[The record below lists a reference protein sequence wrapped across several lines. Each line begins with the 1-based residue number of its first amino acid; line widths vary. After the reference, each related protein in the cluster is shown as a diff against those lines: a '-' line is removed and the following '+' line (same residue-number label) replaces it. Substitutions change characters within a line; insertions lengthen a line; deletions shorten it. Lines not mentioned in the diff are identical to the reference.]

1 MKKIIVGGVLLLL
14 VVLLYFIFS
23 SSKSETVKKNI
34 SKSLLT
40 QKVEP
45 QKEKEA
51 FPLLEVE
58 DEVEEDLTL
67 ALAPIELNT
76 PKERVPE
83 MVEDEVVDIMVET
96 TMDEVSKNFPP
107 KEGVKPVTAIN
118 LPQHVIANLKI
129 GDTVSLPNMGNGEF
143 NAKITSK
150 KRHKSGSVTVTG
162 NLVDYGDDYSVVLT
176 EGKKMS
182 FGTVTTPNGSYEIE
196 ARDGQGY
203 VYSTEAIDSAR
214 IDDSKEDFLIPNI

>member
-34 SKSLLT
+34 SKALLT
-40 QKVEP
+40 

-58 DEVEEDLTL
+58 DEAEENLTL

-214 IDDSKEDFLIPNI
+214 IDDSKEDVLIPHGD

>member
-34 SKSLLT
+34 SKALLT
-40 QKVEP
+40 

-58 DEVEEDLTL
+58 DEAEENLTL

-129 GDTVSLPNMGNGEF
+129 GDTVSLPNMGDGEF

-176 EGKKMS
+176 EGKNMS

-196 ARDGQGY
+196 ARNGQGY

>member
-34 SKSLLT
+34 SKALLT
-40 QKVEP
+40 

-58 DEVEEDLTL
+58 DEAEENLTL